1 MFSKQKPSPPHT
13 RAIICIRARH
23 VSTTMTDLA
32 PRCLWSAPD
41 GPVNVGTG
49 HWPIW
54 TDTLLFPRDSSSH
67 PTYCMLPSPSQR
79 EWGSPQSSTPWPTSS
94 FVSRLHVLV
103 SLIKR
108 MVFQCLRGQF
118 SSLSVEKRLLFLFH
132 NLALSMD
139 ILTILNHN
147 LRETFT
153 LLFQRLSPQINSI
166 TSFSNSI
173 LCLPRTSLS
182 PLRIDLSSPYGLK
195 VLRECLTPGMVDY
208 TAVLP
213 SGGRQG
219 VFLLRLKPS
228 RECSRAFQK
237 LGYPQTF
244 KDHYTT
250 SKANVLACASF
261 HPGHRLGQW
270 ILRHKKPWRRTIR
283 RLASNL
289 RHHQPQ
295 PVLCIPFS
303 LPHLR

>member
-1 MFSKQKPSPPHT
+1 MFSKQKLSPPHT
-13 RAIICIRARH
+13 RVIICIRVQPA
-23 VSTTMTDLA
+23 STTMIDLA
-32 PRCLWSAPD
+32 PRCLRPAPGGLVND
-41 GPVNVGTG
+41 GTDL
-49 HWPIW
+49 WPIW
-54 TDTLLFPRDSSSH
+54 IDTLLFPRDSSSR
-67 PTYCMLPSPSQR
+67 PTYFMLPSPSQR
-79 EWGSPQSSTPWPTSS
+79 EWESPPSSTPWPSS
-94 FVSRLHVLV
+94 NFVSLLHVLV
-103 SLIKR
+103 SLIKK

-132 NLALSMD
+132 NLALSTV
-139 ILTILNHN
+139 ILNILNHH

-153 LLFQRLSPQINSI
+153 LLFQRLSPRISSL

-173 LCLPRTSLS
+173 LCLPRTNLS
-182 PLRIDLSSPYGLK
+182 PLRIDLSSPHGLK

-219 VFLLRLKPS
+219 VLLLRLKPS
-228 RECSRAFQK
+228 RESSRAFQK

-244 KDHYTT
+244 QDHYTT
-250 SKANVLACASF
+250 SKANVLVYASF

-270 ILRHKKPWRRTIR
+270 ILRHKRPWKRTIH

-289 RHHQPQ
+289 RHPQPQ

-303 LPHLR
+303 FPHLR